1 MYTHISISAAI
12 LELVLVLPAIAV
24 FVVLLEMSQAASS
37 NAAVLVRPQCRCAID
52 AWRERVLPDED
63 ELEEFWDSMEGNPQ
77 LNDHPVLLRESW
89 KKKAIPLC
97 IHGDGVPLT
106 GIGKSWSK
114 FMDVFYCIINLGLW
128 LDSTRNVFALVF
140 FASLYSSFGGMHTSD
155 YLFKRLKL
163 SLLQAWHGKHPTH
176 MMMTTFSTSPTPRRA

>member
-1 MYTHISISAAI
+1 
-12 LELVLVLPAIAV
+12 
-24 FVVLLEMSQAASS
+24 MSQAASA
-37 NAAVLVRPQCRCAID
+37 NAAELGRGFGFHGGQPAIKRSSCS
-52 AWRERVLPDED
+52 AAGK
-63 ELEEFWDSMEGNPQ
+63 LEEKSNTSMHTWRRGAAYRPWQILEQ
-77 LNDHPVLLRESW
+77 
-89 KKKAIPLC
+89 
-97 IHGDGVPLT
+97 IHGC
-106 GIGKSWSK
+106 
-114 FMDVFYCIINLGLW
+114 FYCIINLGLW